1 MRRIAVHTLV
11 FPLLLIGLAG
21 RIEPQSPL
29 PATNPR
35 EEE

>member
-1 MRRIAVHTLV
+1 MRRIAVHTL